1 MLLRFCLK
9 EFFMHRRVSIAG
21 LMLVFLACPALAEV
35 KPHALISRGMVLQQG
50 MRVPIW
56 GTADD
61 GEKVTV
67 RFQDQEVS
75 TTAKN
80 GKWLVRLENMK
91 AGGPFEMTIKGNNEI
106 KIPNVLVGDVW
117 VCSGQ
122 SNMWWLVK
130 LSEEPERVK
139 AASENQ
145 KIRLL
150 TVPQHREAEPQRDV
164 KVSCVHCEPNAV
176 NDFSAVA
183 YHCGKHLEK
192 ALDVPVGL
200 IHTSVGGT
208 AAEEWTS
215 KATHET
221 TPGLEGLKGSGLY
234 NAMIAPLQPY
244 AIAGAIWYQGE
255 SNAGRA

>member
-21 LMLVFLACPALAEV
+21 LMLAFLANPALAEV
-35 KPHALISRGMVLQQG
+35 KPHALISRGMVLRQG

-75 TTAKN
+75 TTAKHA
-80 GKWLVRLENMK
+80 KWLVRPENMK
-91 AGGPFEMTIKGNNEI
+91 AGGRFEMTIKGTNEI
-106 KIPNVLVGDVW
+106 NIPDVLIGDVW

-130 LSEEPERVK
+130 LSEDPERVK
-139 AASENQ
+139 AASTNP

-150 TVPQHREAEPQRDV
+150 TVPQTSAAEPQHD
-164 KVSCVHCEPNAV
+164 
-176 NDFSAVA
+176 
-183 YHCGKHLEK
+183 
-192 ALDVPVGL
+192 
-200 IHTSVGGT
+200 
-208 AAEEWTS
+208 
-215 KATHET
+215 
-221 TPGLEGLKGSGLY
+221 
-234 NAMIAPLQPY
+234 
-244 AIAGAIWYQGE
+244 
-255 SNAGRA
+255 